1 MRIVAVIP
9 ARFQSTRFPGKP
21 LVDIMGIPMILRV
34 LAQTQKAIPDAVVA
48 TDDQRIFDTVS
59 ASGAI
64 AVLTRSDH
72 ESGTDRIGEAA
83 AHFHLNDDDVIVNV
97 QGDEPF
103 IDPEQIKSVTALFEN
118 TYVQIGTLV
127 RKITDATVLDNP
139 NTPKVVRSETGEA
152 LYFSRAS
159 IPYHRN
165 KGVSA
170 EYWQHIGL
178 YAYRWGVLKKL
189 VSLPP
194 AHLERVEQLEQ
205 LRWLAGGYR
214 IHCAETDL
222 ETWAIDTPE
231 DLATV
236 VEQFRGKE

>member
-1 MRIVAVIP
+1 MRIVAIIP
-9 ARFQSTRFPGKP
+9 ARFESTRFPGKP
-21 LVDIMGIPMILRV
+21 LVDILGTPMIMRV
-34 LAQTQKAIPDAVVA
+34 WQQAKKAISEVAVA
-48 TDDQRIFDTVS
+48 TDDRRIYDLVS
-59 ASGAI
+59 ASGGMALMTW
-64 AVLTRSDH
+64 ADH
-72 ESGTDRIGEAA
+72 QSGTDRIGEAA
-83 AHFHLNDDDVIVNV
+83 AQFELNDNDVVINV

-103 IDPEQIKSVTALFEN
+103 IDPTQIESLIQLFEN
-118 TYVQIGTLV
+118 SDVQIGTLV
-127 RKITDATVLDNP
+127 RRITNLAVLDNP
-139 NTPKVVRSETGEA
+139 NTPKVVRAETGEA